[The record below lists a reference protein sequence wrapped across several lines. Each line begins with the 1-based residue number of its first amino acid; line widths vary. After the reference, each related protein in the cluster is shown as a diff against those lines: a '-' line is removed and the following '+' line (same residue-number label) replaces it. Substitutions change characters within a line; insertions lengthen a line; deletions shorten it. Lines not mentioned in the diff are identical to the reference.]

1 MRGAPC
7 ARGVDMSTSGEKPK
21 ASVGTAV
28 GIAVIVAAIVGA
40 AAGYGTTYLTR
51 STPAPQTREFYV
63 FPFSLGFNES
73 VTSLPHDVFVPDRIV
88 VYRGD
93 TVVIHFYNTE
103 DEPENHTFTMTAPAA
118 VNADIGMGE
127 HADITF
133 VASTAGIFPYTC
145 TYHLPSMAGNLVV
158 LG

>member
-1 MRGAPC
+1 MAEAGA
-7 ARGVDMSTSGEKPK
+7 SPK
-21 ASVGTAV
+21 AGVGRVV

-51 STPAPQTREFYV
+51 SALAPQTREFYV
-63 FPFSLGFNES
+63 FTFSLGFNE
-73 VTSLPHDVFVPDRIV
+73 TQTPLPHDVFVPDRIV

-118 VNADIGMGE
+118 VNADLAMGE

-145 TYHLPSMAGNLVV
+145 SYHLPSMVGNLVV